1 MVWESVST
9 ASRLFW
15 RHLGM
20 LVAANILWL
29 LLSLP
34 IVTWPAATAGLF
46 SLVRHVVQE
55 ELEASP
61 RETRLSDFWDG
72 FKRYWLRS
80 SLLAVIDLV
89 GLGVIAVALVF
100 YAGSTSEPLRWLVGP
115 IGLVGLVW
123 ITAQLYVYP
132 LLLERTGSRPWEIM
146 REALL
151 IVIGYPL
158 ASLSLLVTVLVL
170 LIAAVALAGPVLF
183 VFFSAMAM
191 LQTVM
196 LWQVLLHR
204 GETGTVAL

>member
-20 LVAANILWL
+20 LVVANILWL

-34 IVTWPAATAGLF
+34 IITWPAATAGLF
-46 SLVRHVVQE
+46 YLVRRVVQE
-55 ELEASP
+55 ELGASP
-61 RETRLSDFWDG
+61 REARLGDFWDG
-72 FKRYWLRS
+72 FRQYWLRS
-80 SLLAVIDLV
+80 SLLTVIDLA

-100 YAGSTSEPLRWLVGP
+100 YGGSTEEPLRWLVGP
-115 IGLVGLVW
+115 IGLIGLVW
-123 ITAQLYVYP
+123 ITAQLYIYP

-151 IVIGYPL
+151 MAVGYPL
-158 ASLSLLVTVLVL
+158 SSLSLLVTVLVL

-183 VFFSAMAM
+183 VFFAAIAM

-196 LWQVLLHR
+196 LRQVLLQR
-204 GETGTVAL
+204 GEITTVAQ

>member
-1 MVWESVST
+1 MVWECVST

-46 SLVRHVVQE
+46 YLVRRVVQE
-55 ELEASP
+55 ELDAP
-61 RETRLSDFWDG
+61 AQDARLGDFWDG
-72 FKRYWLRS
+72 FRQHWRRS
-80 SLLAVIDLV
+80 ILLTVIDLV

-100 YAGSTSEPLRWLVGP
+100 YGGSTDEPLRWLVGP
-115 IGLVGLVW
+115 IGLIGLAW

-132 LLLERTGSRPWEIM
+132 LLLERAGSRPWEIM

-151 IVIGYPL
+151 VAIGYPL
-158 ASLSLLVTVLVL
+158 SSLSLLVTVIVL
-170 LIAAVALAGPVLF
+170 TIAAVALAGPVLF
-183 VFFSAMAM
+183 VYFSAIAM

-196 LWQVLLHR
+196 LRQVLLQR
-204 GETGTVAL
+204 GETGTVTQ

>member
-15 RHLGM
+15 RRLGM
-20 LVAANILWL
+20 LVVANILWL
-29 LLSLP
+29 LLSLL

-46 SLVRHVVQE
+46 YLVRRVVQE

-61 RETRLSDFWDG
+61 HEARLSDFWDG
-72 FKRYWLRS
+72 FRRHGLRS
-80 SLLAVIDLV
+80 SALAAIDLAGV
-89 GLGVIAVALVF
+89 GVIAVALVF
-100 YAGSTSEPLRWLVGP
+100 YGGSTREPLRWLVGP

-132 LLLERTGSRPWEIM
+132 LLMQRMGSRPWEIM

-151 IVIGYPL
+151 VVLGFPL
-158 ASLSLLVTVLVL
+158 SSLSMLVTILVL
-170 LIAAVALAGPVLF
+170 LIASIVLAGPVLF
-183 VFFSAMAM
+183 VIFSAIAM

-196 LWQVLLHR
+196 LRQVLLQR
-204 GETGTVAL
+204 GEIGTVPQ

>member
-1 MVWESVST
+1 MVWESVAI

-20 LVAANILWL
+20 LVVANILWL

-46 SLVRHVVQE
+46 YLVRRVIQE
-55 ELEASP
+55 ELDAP
-61 RETRLSDFWDG
+61 AQDARLGDFWDG
-72 FKRYWLRS
+72 FRQYWLRS
-80 SLLAVIDLV
+80 SALSVIDLV

-100 YAGSTSEPLRWLVGP
+100 YGGSSNEPLRWLVGP
-115 IGLVGLVW
+115 IGLIGLAW

-132 LLLERTGSRPWEIM
+132 LLLERAGSRPWEIM

-151 IVIGYPL
+151 MALGYPL
-158 ASLSLLVTVLVL
+158 SSLSLLVTIIVLT
-170 LIAAVALAGPVLF
+170 IAAVALAGPVLF
-183 VFFSAMAM
+183 VFFSAIAM

-196 LWQVLLHR
+196 LRQVLLQR
-204 GETGTVAL
+204 GETGPVVQ